1 MKLSRTKLVIFGL
14 LFGLVVLVRYVIRD
28 MNLDVDLLR
37 ESLQNV
43 PALVM
48 ENIQFSR
55 KISGDMW
62 RVLVPYLERDD
73 DIVTLQ
79 SLDIRR
85 TLAGSGDRSW
95 YFFGQRGIYSSDKKA
110 ASISGLMG
118 TLENS
123 NRTWTLESSQI
134 FWQDGTD
141 SLVFPNGLTIYDEEF
156 SVMSHQASMDKNGV
170 ILLEQGGVIQWSR
183 PLPQ

>member
-1 MKLSRTKLVIFGL
+1 MRLSRTKLIIFGL
-14 LFGLVVLVRYVIRD
+14 LLGLVVLVRYVVRD

-85 TLAGSGDRSW
+85 TTAQANSW
-95 YFFGQRGIYSSDKKA
+95 YFFGRRGIYSSDKKA

-123 NRTWTLESSQI
+123 DRTWNLESSQI
-134 FWQDGTD
+134 FWQDGSD
-141 SLVFPNGLTIYDEEF
+141 SLIFPNGLTIYDEEF

-183 PLPQ
+183 PLPH

>member
-1 MKLSRTKLVIFGL
+1 MRLSRTKLIIFGL
-14 LFGLVVLVRYVIRD
+14 LLGLVVLVRYVVRD

-85 TLAGSGDRSW
+85 TTAQANSW
-95 YFFGQRGIYSSDKKA
+95 YFFGRRGIYSSDKKA

-123 NRTWTLESSQI
+123 DRTWNLESSQI
-134 FWQDGTD
+134 FWQDGSD

-183 PLPQ
+183 PLPH

>member
-1 MKLSRTKLVIFGL
+1 MRLSRTKLIIFGL
-14 LFGLVVLVRYVIRD
+14 LLGLVVLVRYVVRD

-85 TLAGSGDRSW
+85 TTAQANSW
-95 YFFGQRGIYSSDKKA
+95 YFFGRRGIYSSDKKA

-123 NRTWTLESSQI
+123 DRTWNLESSQI
-134 FWQDGTD
+134 FWQDGSD
-141 SLVFPNGLTIYDEEF
+141 SLIFPNGLTIYDEEF

-183 PLPQ
+183 PLAQ